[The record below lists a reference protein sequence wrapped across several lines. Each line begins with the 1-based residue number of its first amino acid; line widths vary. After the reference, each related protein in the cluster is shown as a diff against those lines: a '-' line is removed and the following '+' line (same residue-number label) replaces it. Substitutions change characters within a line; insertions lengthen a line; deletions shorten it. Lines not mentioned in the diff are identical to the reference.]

1 MSTFKQPLV
10 YDALLL
16 LYRTYWV
23 THRHL
28 PRAFRM
34 TTGEAILQEIT
45 DCIKQ
50 VILANNADKQDAG
63 QRSQSVQYLR
73 YTRASL
79 VVIRGLL
86 TLGWGMTFIAH
97 GAFMRL
103 TTILDSAEKQIT
115 CWQGW
120 FMRRDAGSGTP
131 HEK

>member
-50 VILANNADKQDAG
+50 VILANNADKTA
-63 QRSQSVQYLR
+63 QSVSAVSGMYKSFSCCYQG
-73 YTRASL
+73 ASHAGVGNDIYCSWCFYAAYDVTGFSRKADHALAGL
-79 VVIRGLL
+79 VY
-86 TLGWGMTFIAH
+86 A
-97 GAFMRL
+97 
-103 TTILDSAEKQIT
+103 S
-115 CWQGW
+115 
-120 FMRRDAGSGTP
+120 
-131 HEK
+131 

>member
-23 THRHL
+23 THQHL

-34 TTGEAILQEIT
+34 TSGEAILQEIT
-45 DCIKQ
+45 ACIKQ
-50 VILANNADKQDAG
+50 VILANNAEKQDAT
-63 QRSQSVQYLR
+63 QRSQSAQHLGCA
-73 YTRASL
+73 RASL

-86 TLGWGMTFIAH
+86 TLGWGMAFIAH

-103 TTILDSAEKQIT
+103 TALLDSAEKQIT
-115 CWQGW
+115 RWQGW
-120 FMRRDAGSGTP
+120 FMRHNTGGQHTQ
-131 HEK
+131 

>member
-1 MSTFKQPLV
+1 MSTFTPPVV

-45 DCIKQ
+45 YCIKQ
-50 VILANNADKQDAG
+50 VILANHADKQDTR
-63 QRSQSVQYLR
+63 QRSQSVQYLGC
-73 YTRASL
+73 TWASL

-86 TLGWGMTFIAH
+86 TLGRGMTFITNC
-97 GAFMRL
+97 AFMRL
-103 TTILDSAEKQIT
+103 TTLLDSAEKQIT
-115 CWQGW
+115 RWQGW
-120 FMRRDAGSGTP
+120 FMRRDGGTL
-131 HEK
+131 HE